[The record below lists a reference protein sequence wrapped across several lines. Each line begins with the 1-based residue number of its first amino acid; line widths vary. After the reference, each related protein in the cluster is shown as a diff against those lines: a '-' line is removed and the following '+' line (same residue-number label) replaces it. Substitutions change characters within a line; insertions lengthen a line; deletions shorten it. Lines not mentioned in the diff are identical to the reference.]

1 MNDENEDIEIVSHST
16 DAEWNPPQNITQQS
30 NSTKILY
37 DMKKGQT
44 LRVVHHDV
52 KCTCG
57 GGSSDAS
64 CSLSGA
70 VSKLR
75 KKGWKIEYYHEEPGV
90 AVFRRTK

>member
-1 MNDENEDIEIVSHST
+1 MTDEIEITSHAT
-16 DAEWNPPQNITQQS
+16 NAEWNPPQSITQAS
-30 NSTKILY
+30 NSTQLLY
-37 DMKKGQT
+37 AMNKGQT
-44 LRVVHHDV
+44 LKITHYDV

-57 GGSSDAS
+57 GGSGDAN